1 MADTKFKSNSAK
13 FSKEDDSIEQP
24 EFKEVVIALNRV
36 ARVVKGGR
44 RFRFQALVAVGDGAS
59 RVGIGVSKGGDVQ
72 AAVVKATAVAKKNL
86 ITVPLYAQTI
96 PHDVEG
102 KVGGS
107 RIMLKPASPGTG
119 IIAGGTVRSIL
130 NLTSIH
136 NILSKSL
143 GSSNKINTAYA
154 TISALKALVPKTSWM
169 KDHRVESLKLSLSSS
184 SNKQESVKKVDATT
198 KVTTKTKVSGAK
210 PKSDETPPNDSKKSV
225 SKSSVSK
232 SKKPTV
238 KKSAIASSKKVVAK
252 KAVTKKSTAKKEGD
266 K

>member
-1 MADTKFKSNSAK
+1 MADTKFKSNPAK
-13 FSKEDDSIEQP
+13 SSTSEGFIEQP
-24 EFKEVVIALNRV
+24 EFKEVVISLNRV

-44 RFRFQALVAVGDGAS
+44 RFRFQALVAVGDGS
-59 RVGIGVSKGGDVQ
+59 TQVGIGVSKGGDVQ
-72 AAVVKATAVAKKNL
+72 AAVVKATAVAKKNM
-86 ITVPLYAQTI
+86 INIPLYAQTI
-96 PHDVEG
+96 PHDSEG

-154 TISALKALVPKTSWM
+154 TMSALRSLVPKSKWM
-169 KDHRVESLKLSLSSS
+169 KDHRVEALKL
-184 SNKQESVKKVDATT
+184 NNSVAAKGVSAKKEAD
-198 KVTTKTKVSGAK
+198 KAK
-210 PKSDETPPNDSKKSV
+210 PKKINVKPEVAVIAKKAAVTKKSAAKKAPV
-225 SKSSVSK
+225 NKK
-232 SKKPTV
+232 TPAKKPTV
-238 KKSAIASSKKVVAK
+238 
-252 KAVTKKSTAKKEGD
+252 KKSTAKKEGD